1 MVNNDKPNLDQKKIS
16 SDNLKQSNLSHLFK
30 GAHEFGSHVLLLFS
44 SPESA

>member
-1 MVNNDKPNLDQKKIS
+1 MANNDKPNLDQKKIS

-30 GAHEFGSHVLLLFS
+30 GAHEFGSHVLLLIS